1 MIMYLQMIETD
12 EDKSKFEEI
21 YTAYRGLM
29 YHIAYQKL
37 HNREDAEDVVH
48 HAFVKI
54 AENITNIEPVCPKT
68 KQLVVTIVCNRVI
81 DLYRTQRRHDTLEF
95 RDDLD
100 NGTSYEMDADGYL
113 GDCISKLPD
122 KQRSVIWLK
131 YYHGYTLRE
140 IARILDISLSNAQ
153 KLDQRA
159 KKELEKLYL
168 EGGGSF

>member
-12 EDKSKFEEI
+12 EDKSKFEDI
-21 YTAYRGLM
+21 YIAYRGLM

-54 AENITNIEPVCPKT
+54 AENIRKIEPVCPKT

-81 DLYRTQRRHDTLEF
+81 DLYRTQYRHENLEF

-100 NGTSYEMDADGYL
+100 NGTTYEIDEDGYL

-140 IARILDISLSNAQ
+140 ISGMLDISLSNAQ

>member
-48 HAFVKI
+48 YAFVKI

-140 IARILDISLSNAQ
+140 TARILDISLSNAQ